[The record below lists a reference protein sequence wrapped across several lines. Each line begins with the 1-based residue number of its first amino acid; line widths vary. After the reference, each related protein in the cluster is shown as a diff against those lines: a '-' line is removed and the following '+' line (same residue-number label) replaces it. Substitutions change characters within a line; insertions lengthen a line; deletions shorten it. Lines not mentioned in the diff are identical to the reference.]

1 MRPNQRTPSYCIWPN
16 GTCYGASGPE
26 QQQHLLRYSIIPFTF
41 VLNRLHLQ
49 FCVYT
54 IPRFCL
60 FPHIAKLFACPF
72 QVTDDAMQMD
82 VHKMLYLIAQ
92 TKCPLLRQQSQKCAS
107 LTAIARYIKVIS
119 HNRLS
124 TDFQSM
130 ALLFKEAWLW
140 SLTKLHIMTLARIL
154 PSKACQRDL
163 GTKAANVWDLVQSDR
178 SPFQ

>member
-1 MRPNQRTPSYCIWPN
+1 MVPATAPAGQSNNNTSFAILLF
-16 GTCYGASGPE
+16 
-26 QQQHLLRYSIIPFTF
+26 LLRLFWIGCTYSSVFIQSRDSVYFPILQSFLLVLFRLLTMQCKWTFTKCF
-41 VLNRLHLQ
+41 TLS
-49 FCVYT
+49 
-54 IPRFCL
+54 
-60 FPHIAKLFACPF
+60 
-72 QVTDDAMQMD
+72 
-82 VHKMLYLIAQ
+82 IAQ

-124 TDFQSM
+124 TDFQNM